1 MRSKNKLLHVK
12 DLAVSFP
19 AVDGEFEALKGI
31 SFELNRGEVLGI
43 VGESGSGKSM
53 TALSILQLLPGSA
66 LWKSGEIV
74 FHSDQDS
81 PIILNELDAKGL
93 QKIRGN
99 RISMVFQDPMSSLN
113 PVYTCGN
120 QVAEVV
126 QLHKGLSG
134 KEARKAVLAL
144 FEQVQLPDVERIFA
158 AYPHQLSGG
167 QKQRIMIAMAI
178 AATPDLII
186 ADEPTTSLDVTVQGQ
201 ILQLLLALK
210 EELNIGI
217 LFISHDLGVISEIA
231 DRVLVMREG
240 EIVERGDKVA
250 LLQRPSHPYTKG
262 LLACRPPLHQR
273 LRRLPTIADFQ
284 EEGEPITKDWRY
296 KEADYQQHL
305 QTIAEK
311 PSILEI
317 EQLETWFPSKKN
329 FWGKPTAYVKAVDG
343 VSFQLKKGESIGL
356 VGESGCGKT
365 TLGRTILKLIEPQ
378 AGRIVFAGDELTA
391 LDERGM
397 QPYRKNMQIVFQDP
411 YASLNPRKMIG
422 YAISEPM
429 RKYFPS
435 LSQQE
440 WKDKTVA
447 LLEKV
452 GLSADHFFRYPHE
465 FSGGQRQRI
474 AIARALAVEPSFLIC
489 DESVSSLDVS
499 VQAQIL
505 NLLTEL
511 REEKG
516 LSYIFI
522 SHDLSV
528 VRFMADRILVMYE
541 GKIVEEGLADDL
553 YNNPKTAYTK
563 KLIEAIPDSSIFN

>member
-1 MRSKNKLLHVK
+1 MLHVK

>member
-1 MRSKNKLLHVK
+1 MKSKGELLEVR

-19 AVDGEFEALKGI
+19 TVDGEFDALKGI
-31 SFELNRGEVLGI
+31 NFTLDRGEVLGI

-74 FHSDQDS
+74 FHDDQDS
-81 PIILNELDAKGL
+81 SIKLNELDAKGL

-99 RISMVFQDPMSSLN
+99 RISMIFQDPMSSLN

-120 QVAEVV
+120 QVSEVLE
-126 QLHKGLSG
+126 LHKGLSR

-144 FEQVQLPDVERIFA
+144 FEQVQLPDVERIFS

-201 ILQLLLALK
+201 ILELLLALK
-210 EELNIGI
+210 DELNIGI

-231 DRVLVMREG
+231 DRVLVMRQG
-240 EIVERGDKVA
+240 EIVERGDKRA
-250 LLQRPSHPYTKG
+250 LLQQPAHAYTKG
-262 LLACRPPLHQR
+262 LLACRPPLNKR

-284 EEGEPITKDWRY
+284 EEVKPETQQWIY
-296 KEADYQQHL
+296 KEEDYRQHL
-305 QTIAEK
+305 EEISNNPA
-311 PSILEI
+311 ILEI
-317 EQLETWFPSKKN
+317 EQLETWFPSKRN

-378 AGRIVFAGDELTA
+378 AGRIVFAGSELTN
-391 LDERGM
+391 LDDQGM
-397 QPYRKNMQIVFQDP
+397 QAYRKNMQIVFQDP

-429 RKYFPS
+429 RKYFPA
-435 LSQQE
+435 LSPQE
-440 WKDKTVA
+440 WKDKTIA
-447 LLEKV
+447 LLEQV
-452 GLSADHFFRYPHE
+452 GLSAEHFFRYPHE

-528 VRFMADRILVMYE
+528 VKFMADRILVMYE

>member
-1 MRSKNKLLHVK
+1 MLHVK

-144 FEQVQLPDVERIFA
+144 FEQVQLPDVERIFV

>member
-1 MRSKNKLLHVK
+1 MLHVK

-329 FWGKPTAYVKAVDG
+329 FWGKPTAFVKAVDG